1 MKNFFRKLAIVLIVA
16 LFAVAAYYLY
26 DQFRERSVA
35 ERMAE
40 IIHDEDRRVVSAE
53 IKGYLDDPSPEVRAR
68 AAMALG
74 RIGGE
79 KAAELLFGMISDE
92 SIDLA
97 GTAGL
102 AIGLTHQ
109 PQYAGRLIDIALDLP
124 SSAAAKVIAS
134 VGRLADSSTVGVPE
148 RLAELLDHPS
158 PDVREAICYALLN
171 ANAKAQAPTL
181 IKHLKS
187 ETDDLVRAAGL
198 YALARMEI
206 AQASGLFVDN
216 VSDQDP
222 FVRAICVR
230 GLGRSG
236 SSKVLHLLQMSLND
250 SDPNVVVEAINELSR
265 TEDKKAKTQLAK
277 RVESAWDEKLMMAL
291 MQGLK
296 RQKNDQAV
304 AATWILLETVQ
315 PANITAA
322 AAIYLASRV
331 KDKAVNLLD
340 SLAAEPDP
348 FLRKSSAEGYALVGE
363 KNVIPRLAGLFND
376 DDPLVRAAAFDG
388 LLQVDKD
395 NQDYYIKKALADPD
409 WVMQSLAVD
418 QIATRKLEAY
428 LPQLSGMM
436 STASVLE
443 VDLRR
448 SLVQTARVFLNQ
460 QTENAD
466 ATLILMNSLMDTEY
480 IVRREAAI
488 IYKEVLG
495 EDRFHIVAP
504 APARIDVDAIHDGF
518 KKYQPN
524 PYAVISTSKGD
535 IEMELFFDVAPLTVL
550 NFIEL
555 AKSGFYEGLVFHRV
569 VPGFVVQ
576 GGDPRGDGWG
586 GPPWQIRCEYSG
598 EPYRRG
604 TVGIATSGKDT
615 GGSQFFITLSP
626 QPRLEAL
633 YTVFGQVTAGMEVVD
648 QIVRG
653 DLIRKI
659 VIQEG

>member
-1 MKNFFRKLAIVLIVA
+1 MKNLLKKLAILIVVA
-16 LFAVAAYYLY
+16 LFAAAAYYLY
-26 DQFRERSVA
+26 DQFRERSVN

-40 IIHDEDRRVVSAE
+40 IVHDEDRRVVSDKL
-53 IKGYLDDPSPEVRAR
+53 KGYLDDPSPEVRAR

-74 RIGGE
+74 RIGGQ
-79 KAAELLFGMISDE
+79 KAADLLFGMISDE

-102 AIGLTHQ
+102 AMGLTHQ
-109 PQYAGRLIDIALDLP
+109 SQYAGRLLDVALDLP

-134 VGRLADSSTVGVPE
+134 VGRLVDSSTTGVTE
-148 RLAELLDHPS
+148 RLAEFLDHPS

-171 ANAKAQAPTL
+171 AKAKAQAPLL

-187 ETDDLVRAAGL
+187 ESDDLVRAAGL

-206 AQASGLFVDN
+206 AQANDLFVDN
-216 VSDQDP
+216 LADTDP
-222 FVRAICVR
+222 FVRQTCVR

-250 SDPNVVVEAINELSR
+250 SDPNVVAEAVNELSR
-265 TEDKKAKTQLAK
+265 SKDKKAKDQLAK
-277 RVESAWDEKLMMAL
+277 RVESGWDEKLMGSL
-291 MQGLK
+291 MDGL
-296 RQKNDQAV
+296 RLQENNEAV
-304 AATWILLETVQ
+304 QTTWELLETVQ
-315 PANITAA
+315 PANVTAA
-322 AAIYLASRV
+322 AAVYLASRV

-348 FLRKSSAEGYALVGE
+348 FLRKSAAEGYALIAR

-376 DDPLVRAAAFDG
+376 DDPWVRAAAFAG
-388 LLQVDKD
+388 LLKIDKN

-409 WVMQSLAVD
+409 WVLQTLAVD
-418 QIATRKLEAY
+418 HIQSARLSSY

-436 STASVLE
+436 ATASVLE
-443 VDLRR
+443 IDLRR
-448 SLVQTARVFLNQ
+448 SLVQVARAFLDQ
-460 QTENAD
+460 ETENAD
-466 ATLILMNSLMDTEY
+466 ATLILMNSLMDSEY

-488 IYKEVLG
+488 VYKDVLG
-495 EDRFHIVAP
+495 EDRFGIVPP
-504 APARIDVDAIHDGF
+504 APARIEIDAIHEGF

-524 PYAVISTSKGD
+524 PYAVIGTSKGD
-535 IEMELFFDVAPLTVL
+535 VELELFYDVAPLTVL

-555 AKSGFYEGLVFHRV
+555 AKSGLYDGLVFHRV

-598 EPYRRG
+598 EPYQRG
-604 TVGIATSGKDT
+604 TVGIATSGQDT

-626 QPRLEAL
+626 QPRLEAR

-653 DLIRKI
+653 DLIQKI